1 MPLRAVLLLMLV
13 PLAGCARFTASQEVL
28 IEDAIQ
34 LSNVTVADSL
44 YGAIVLLMAEAGEI
58 AWGRQRIGRMPRR
71 ARTQPTRWLLEQIQT
86 NGVVD
91 ADDLQAWKKHAPIAA
106 LTSPCEPTTQL
117 NMLQL
122 DRDVFALAGT
132 LVHER
137 THALCVTHPRSQKR
151 LDNLCDPAYV
161 FGDLTE
167 TLARHR
173 DADARLRVLR
183 PLCPALCQRL
193 YDADVVFACTPP
205 K

>member
-1 MPLRAVLLLMLV
+1 MLV
-13 PLAGCARFTASQEVL
+13 PLAGCARFTASQELL
-28 IEDAIQ
+28 IEDAIA
-34 LSNVTVADSL
+34 LSNATVADSL
-44 YGAIVLLMAEAGEI
+44 FGSIVLHMGEADEI
-58 AWGRQRIGRMPRR
+58 AWGRQRVRRMPAR
-71 ARTQPTRWLLEQIQT
+71 ARTQPTRWLLNEIQT
-86 NGVVD
+86 NGVL
-91 ADDLQAWKKHAPIAA
+91 DLGDLRPWKKHAPIAA
-106 LTSPCEPTTQL
+106 LTSPCEPNTQL
-117 NMLQL
+117 NLLQL

-151 LDNLCDPAYV
+151 LDNICDPAYV

-205 K
+205 E